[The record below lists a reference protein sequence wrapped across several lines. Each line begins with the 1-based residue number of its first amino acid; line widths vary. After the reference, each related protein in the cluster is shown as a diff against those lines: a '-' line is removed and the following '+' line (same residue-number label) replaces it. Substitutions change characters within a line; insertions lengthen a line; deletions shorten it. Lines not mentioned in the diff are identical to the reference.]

1 MDNLDQM
8 LAALKQESPPPGLSQ
23 RTRTEFRRR
32 RRKQVVLHT
41 VFSLA
46 MIAAGLWLL
55 LPAAGV
61 IQLPEDGLSMLQS
74 MFHVYSSGAVVDAAL
89 TSATAMQTTLSASLG
104 PANWLG
110 LVALGVGLM
119 VGMSAMLPGRNTE
132 F

>member
-1 MDNLDQM
+1 MDDLDQM
-8 LAALKQESPPPGLSQ
+8 LAALKQESPPPGLPQ
-23 RTRTEFRRR
+23 RTRIEFRRR
-32 RRKQVVLHT
+32 RRKQVTLHT

-61 IQLPEDGLSMLQS
+61 LHLPDDGLSMLQN
-74 MFHVYSSGAVVDAAL
+74 MFRVYTSGAVIDAAL
-89 TSATAMQTTLSASLG
+89 TGATSMQTTLSASLG

-119 VGMSAMLPGRNTE
+119 LGMSAMLPGRDTE

>member
-1 MDNLDQM
+1 MNDLDQM

-32 RRKQVVLHT
+32 RRKQIILHS

-46 MIAAGLWLL
+46 MITAGLWLL
-55 LPAAGV
+55 MPAAGV
-61 IQLPEDGLSMLQS
+61 IRLPNDGLSLLQN
-74 MFHVYSSGAVVDAAL
+74 MFNIYTSGAVVDAAF
-89 TSATAMQTTLSASLG
+89 TGATTMQTTISASLG

-119 VGMSAMLPGRNTE
+119 LGLSSMLPGRNHE
-132 F
+132 L